1 MQVDGS
7 STKTGCGAGL
17 VIKPP
22 VEEKMEYAVKF
33 EFLGSNNE
41 AEYEGLIL
49 GLQLCILVGE
59 SSVNAKSDS
68 QLTVGQVLG
77 ENEAKEDNMRTYLA
91 KTQDVINKL
100 SNFWISRIPR
110 SENQQADA
118 LARMASLAEGLTPR
132 TITWEVLKEP
142 SINAKEQL
150 VLDRASQWM
159 DDVVR
164 YLRDELL
171 PDDPKEV
178 VRIKHKSD
186 CFLWNKNQL
195 YKSFTHPPQVCY
207 SRRR

>member
-1 MQVDGS
+1 MGQPTLNKAKAAISSYQLLMQFETDDGKVGKIQGDQQ
-7 STKTGCGAGL
+7 TTREC
-17 VIKPP
+17 
-22 VEEKMEYAVKF
+22 Y
-33 EFLGSNNE
+33 
-41 AEYEGLIL
+41 
-49 GLQLCILVGE
+49 LCILVGE

-91 KTQDVINKL
+91 KTKDVINKL